1 MLKLNINF
9 SLQKQLKKN
18 SDPTDSTQ
26 LNFVS
31 AQNVIEKA
39 SDRNHSMELF
49 SKKGK
54 WQLLEM
60 IGQRDTRSNN
70 LEKPSSEPC

>member
-54 WQLLEM
+54 
-60 IGQRDTRSNN
+60 
-70 LEKPSSEPC
+70 